1 MGKGL
6 AQTAMPGMRTRSGRA
21 MNTPDKALPHGMTGW
36 MAKRAA
42 WAIVIAVSS
51 VAGSAAQPLPSDHA
65 IVPGERIGNAE
76 LEPADQ
82 GALQRSLGE
91 PNETSQQGDMAT
103 YRYGAPKPDGGS
115 PDELV
120 VMLDLNKDA
129 PFEIA
134 TASPAYHTGGGLG
147 VGSTEAAI
155 RAALGPPLCMGDDG
169 KGNGIL
175 VYGTIWFRMAQGT
188 VTRAAIRTHLGP
200 DDFKTGTAHC

>member
-1 MGKGL
+1 MKVPL
-6 AQTAMPGMRTRSGRA
+6 ATLAA
-21 MNTPDKALPHGMTGW
+21 VALSTLG
-36 MAKRAA
+36 
-42 WAIVIAVSS
+42 V
-51 VAGSAAQPLPSDHA
+51 AAQPLASDHL

-82 GALQRSLGE
+82 GALQRNLGE
-91 PNETSQQGDMAT
+91 PNETEQKGGMAT
-103 YRYGAPKPDGGS
+103 YRYGTPKADGGS

-134 TASPAYHTGGGLG
+134 TASPAYHTGAGLG

-155 RAALGPPLCMGDDG
+155 RTALGPPLCMGDDG

-175 VYGTIWFRMAQGT
+175 VYDTIWFRTAQGT
-188 VTRAAIRTHLGP
+188 VTRAAIRKHLSAEN
-200 DDFKTGTAHC
+200 FKTGAARC